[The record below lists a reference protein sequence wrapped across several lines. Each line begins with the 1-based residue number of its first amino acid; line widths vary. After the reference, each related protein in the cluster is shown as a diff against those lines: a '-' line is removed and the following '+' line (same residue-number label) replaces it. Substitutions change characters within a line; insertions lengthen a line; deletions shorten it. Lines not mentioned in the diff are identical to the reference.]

1 MKIQQQYSMTVLCL
15 LCGLGINQH
24 VSADSICLYVS
35 SYHAGYHWNDG
46 IEKGL
51 HQELHGACT
60 LEKFYMDTKRHKS
73 PEHATRKA
81 DEAKKLIDKI
91 RPDVVIA
98 CDDNASK
105 YLVVPHLKGT
115 STPVVFCGV
124 NWTVD
129 RYGYPSS
136 NVTGMI
142 EVAPIRP
149 LVHEAKRLVSDA
161 TTVAFLSADVVTQQK
176 DAQRLQKIAG
186 AEGISLSVNLVSS
199 FNAWKKLFK
208 EIQQHS
214 DFIILGNPAG
224 IGDWDSDR
232 ARNFIREHT
241 NKLTVSYG
249 LAMSKHAIM
258 SMVNV
263 PAEQGAWSAQVAKLI
278 LQGEKAG
285 DIPIVSN
292 RRWRMFINPTLASKV
307 GIRLRES
314 DFQNTTRVD

>member
-1 MKIQQQYSMTVLCL
+1 MVFALCL
-15 LCGLGINQH
+15 SQGLRAE
-24 VSADSICLYVS
+24 STCLYVS

-46 IEKGL
+46 IESGL
-51 HQELHGACT
+51 QQELSNTCQ
-60 LEKFYMDTKRHKS
+60 LEKFYMDTKRQKS
-73 PEHATRKA
+73 PEHATQKA
-81 DEAKKLIDKI
+81 LEAKRLIDKI
-91 RPDVVIA
+91 KPDVVIA

-105 YLVVPHLKGT
+105 YLVFPHLKET

-124 NWTVD
+124 NWTVE

-149 LVHEAKRLVSDA
+149 LLHEAKRLVSGA
-161 TTVAFLSADVVTQQK
+161 AKVAFISADVVTQQK
-176 DAQRLQKIAG
+176 DAQRLQKISE
-186 AEGISLSVNLVSS
+186 AEGLTLSVTLVSS
-199 FNAWKKLFK
+199 FKAWKKSFK
-208 EIQQHS
+208 EIQQNS

-224 IGDWDSDR
+224 IGNWDS
-232 ARNFIREHT
+232 ASASNFIREHT

-258 SMVNV
+258 SMVND
-263 PAEQGAWSAQVAKLI
+263 PAEQGEWSAQVAKLI

-314 DFQNTTRVD
+314 DIQNATRVD